1 LAGVSSQG
9 FPDSRRDLLVQ
20 GFKGLHPIGA
30 LLDGQA
36 ATAPEAPGV
45 FVVCRLAEVPP
56 RFAQAN
62 TAGRWKGQDPT
73 LPVEL
78 LKDAWL
84 PEAALLF
91 VGGGANI
98 RQRLRLFLDFGGGKA
113 VAHWTGRALWQLSDA
128 EDLIVGWRLG
138 NPKADLAGLVADF
151 SAKHGT
157 PPWANGLD

>member
-1 LAGVSSQG
+1 MAGSSSLG

-20 GFKGLHPIGA
+20 GFKGLHPISA

-45 FVVCRLAEVPP
+45 FGVCRLAEVPP
-56 RFAQAN
+56 RF
-62 TAGRWKGQDPT
+62 
-73 LPVEL
+73 EL
-78 LKDAWL
+78 LTDAWL

>member
-1 LAGVSSQG
+1 MAD

-30 LLDGQA
+30 LIDGQA

-45 FVVCRLAEVPP
+45 FVVCRLAEVPA
-56 RFAQAN
+56 RFATAN
-62 TAGRWKGQDPT
+62 TAGKWKGQDPT

-78 LKDAWL
+78 LKEAWH

-91 VGGGANI
+91 VGGGANL

-128 EDLIVGWRLG
+128 EDLIVGWRPG
-138 NPKADLAGLVADF
+138 DPKGDALALSQAF
-151 SAKHGT
+151 EARFGT
-157 PPWANGLD
+157 PPWANALD